1 VTERRLWTL
10 GGLALALGLALW
22 LTIAVGGRSGTP
34 PPTVT
39 LAYEATVDESGVQAV
54 DDDRW
59 SVTTDLGFEVTVDQ
73 YLLRTWS
80 AVVTA
85 CDEDAGS
92 DALALSDLFALTD
105 LFTVAGASASHS
117 EPPDPA
123 QAIGPVE
130 QDLAAADP
138 MPLGEGVITA
148 EALCG
153 AHVAVAGGEGTGDG
167 RTVPTVEVS
176 GTYVAPGS
184 EAPVP
189 FSITSDQAW
198 GGVIDLEEIPLSG
211 DVMSVL
217 VIRDLSALLDGVDFE
232 ADDDDRAAALLR
244 SLTAATRIEVGPAT

>member
-1 VTERRLWTL
+1 MTERRLWTL
-10 GGLALALGLALW
+10 AGLAVALGLGLW
-22 LTIAVGGRSGTP
+22 LTIAVGGPSGTP

-39 LAYEATVDESGVQAV
+39 LVYEATVDETGVQAV
-54 DDDRW
+54 VEDRW

-92 DALALSDLFALTD
+92 DALALTD
-105 LFTVAGASASHS
+105 LFSVAGASASHS

-130 QDLAAADP
+130 QDLAAADA
-138 MPLGEGVITA
+138 MPLGEGLITA

-167 RTVPTVEVS
+167 RTVPTVEMS

-198 GGVIDLEEIPLSG
+198 GGVVDLEEIPLSD

-244 SLTAATRIEVGPAT
+244 SLTAATRVEVGPAT